1 VPERLGNHRHVDAGR
16 RHQARRAVPEVVQPH
31 RRQVGRLADLVE
43 VIGDRGRVKGP
54 IIRVKTFSLNP
65 APAARTIHSV
75 PDWLHNL
82 PVPWLAVFLFA
93 IAVLVTAAIYATVIS
108 LSTGERGRAFASISP
123 GLLPPMGIMF
133 ALLVGF
139 LAAEVWTS
147 GGRAATAV
155 SDEASSL
162 RAVVLLSSE
171 FPGEAE
177 AQMRSLVRRHIEDA
191 VTKEWLQMAE
201 QGATLSAVPQPL
213 ADLQAMALGLRPES
227 PGQTIAQREI
237 VTSLEHALDAR
248 RQRIIVSQ
256 SSVNEAKWG
265 AVVTLAILTLFA
277 IAFVHSGN
285 RAGAAIA
292 MALFASAATAAIIM
306 IAVQERPFAGPF
318 AVRPTPLEQ
327 VQPTLPR

>member
-1 VPERLGNHRHVDAGR
+1 M
-16 RHQARRAVPEVVQPH
+16 
-31 RRQVGRLADLVE
+31 
-43 VIGDRGRVKGP
+43 
-54 IIRVKTFSLNP
+54 
-65 APAARTIHSV
+65 

-82 PVPWLAVFLFA
+82 PVFWLAAFVFGV
-93 IAVLVTAAIYATVIS
+93 AVLVTAAIYAVVIS

-147 GGRAATAV
+147 GGRVATAV
-155 SDEASSL
+155 SEEASSL

-171 FPGEAE
+171 FPGESE
-177 AQMRSLVRRHIEDA
+177 AQIRSLARRQIEDA
-191 VTKEWLQMAE
+191 VTKEWPQMAE

-213 ADLQAMALGLRPES
+213 ADLQATALGLRPES

-237 VTSLEHALDAR
+237 VTSLEKALDAR

-256 SSVNEAKWG
+256 SSVNGAKWG
-265 AVVTLAILTLFA
+265 AVAALAILTLFA

-285 RAGAAIA
+285 RRSAAIA
-292 MALFASAATAAIIM
+292 MTLFALAATAAIIM
-306 IAVQERPFAGPF
+306 IAVQERPFAGHF
-318 AVRPTPLEQ
+318 AVSPTPLEQ
-327 VQPTLPR
+327 VEPTLPP